1 MIRKKDKA
9 AMISALE
16 AVRDDTAYEELKPLA
31 RQVLNYI
38 KRLDDSMTT
47 AKLLLDAVSREM
59 GRGALPKESDDE

>member
-9 AMISALE
+9 AMINALE

-59 GRGALPKESDDE
+59 GRGALPKENDDE